1 MNKEEMTDRETMI
14 RTAEI
19 IEKKIEE
26 VKKSKD
32 IIPLIFV
39 SEPDSIVIGRG
50 EDVLAMISCLVTACL
65 DDGMPE
71 DHLDAAIETGKEF
84 HKKHSNSSSSK
95 LKEMLNKLA
104 ELID

>member
-1 MNKEEMTDRETMI
+1 MKKEEMTDSKAMVRA
-14 RTAEI
+14 AEI
-19 IEKKIEE
+19 IEKKLEE
-26 VKKSKD
+26 IKKSKD

-39 SEPDSIVIGRG
+39 SKPDSIVIGRG
-50 EDVLAMISCLVTACL
+50 EDVLAMISTLVTACL

-71 DHLDAAIETGKEF
+71 DHLDTAIETGKEF